1 MANRPSASYQPSTWT
16 CDFVESFQTGQT
28 EIYKERQRK
37 LEEEVRKMVDDED
50 VEVEP
55 TALLELV
62 DIIQRLGLGYIFDRD
77 IKRALHRIKSVQAK
91 SNDRKQKSLH
101 ATALS
106 FRLLRQHGYQVS
118 QDIFKHFMDDNGKF
132 KACHCNDGKGMLSLH
147 EASYLGF
154 EGENILDDAKSFIGI
169 HLRHH
174 LGKINIIDPS
184 LAEQVSHALELPL
197 HRRMLRLEARE
208 YIEAYARRVDAN
220 HVLLELAVL
229 DFNMVQS
236 THLSE
241 LQDMSRWW
249 RYMGLAN
256 KLSFTRD
263 RIVESFFCSIGMVFE
278 PQFSN
283 FRKGM
288 TKLIAL
294 IIIIDDVY
302 DMYGSL
308 KELEQFTEAIERWSM
323 DAIENLSDCLK
334 LCFQALYSTVNE
346 MAYDNFKE
354 QGVNTISQ
362 LKKAWADLCKAFLV
376 EAKWYHTKATPKF
389 KDYMDNAW
397 LSSSAVVIL
406 VHAYCLIDQNITK
419 QALDCFDQHNDL
431 FYHPSMIFRLCN
443 DLASS
448 LADLKGEITAKSIPC
463 YMNETKLSEELA
475 CEQMRNL
482 IDETWKKMN
491 KGLASNNTPF
501 SRPLMDIILNLV
513 RTIHCIYQYGDAY
526 GAPDNKSKIRVLKLL
541 FEPVSLIKE

>member
-1 MANRPSASYQPSTWT
+1 MNPRRILHGGVQ
-16 CDFVESFQTGQT
+16 V
-28 EIYKERQRK
+28 
-37 LEEEVRKMVDDED
+37 L
-50 VEVEP
+50 
-55 TALLELV
+55 
-62 DIIQRLGLGYIFDRD
+62 LGLCHTKL
-77 IKRALHRIKSVQAK
+77 IKAHKQHLGGGIGEVSGTHPPASSRLCFQVTKRRRTEERGLGQQDYTRRIIS
-91 SNDRKQKSLH
+91 SPY
-101 ATALS
+101 T
-106 FRLLRQHGYQVS
+106 
-118 QDIFKHFMDDNGKF
+118 
-132 KACHCNDGKGMLSLH
+132 
-147 EASYLGF
+147 SYLGF

-256 KLSFTRD
+256 KLSFIRD
-263 RIVESFFCSIGMVFE
+263 RIVENFFCSVGMVFE

-302 DMYGSL
+302 DIYGSL

-323 DAIENLSDCLK
+323 DAIENLSDCLQ

-362 LKKAWADLCKAFLV
+362 LKKA
-376 EAKWYHTKATPKF
+376 
-389 KDYMDNAW
+389 
-397 LSSSAVVIL
+397 
-406 VHAYCLIDQNITK
+406 NITK

-431 FYHPSMIFRLCN
+431 FYHPSIIFRLCN

-448 LADLKGEITAKSIPC
+448 SADLKGDITAKSIPC